1 MLTKPIP
8 HYFRITLRELPCA
21 LLFSFFVCAGMRY
34 RAHGTLFT
42 GHPLTFLALWLLL
55 ALAIAAVIALLRIA
69 YKRVFL
75 GHAQGRELLSAA
87 PGDGM
92 PSAERFM
99 RHEAET
105 SGSAKCPAHPERSG
119 CIHHRGRRFDT
130 PLLCALMIFAAWLP
144 YLLLR
149 YPAAI
154 DWDAYHQ
161 TAQGLGLEQMTSH
174 WPPFVAFLLGRF
186 AWFGITVF
194 DSVNAGLFLF
204 ALAQTLLAVFVLT
217 KSLLL
222 IEALAGKGLSRFFL
236 VLYML
241 SPLYAGFLTTVVK
254 DALFS
259 ILVLWLFIEFVPILL
274 PAATRDVNA
283 AMAGGRMDSA
293 ERLVRHGAETTGSA
307 ECPAKSER
315 SGTIVCPAKRL
326 RTLAKL
332 AALSFLVCITRN
344 NGLFIVFTLWLGC
357 AWRWLR
363 AGRTSAAP
371 GGRMAPSLHRA
382 LTITLAAV
390 MALYMVYLRL
400 WIPSLGIRPG
410 SIKEAL
416 SIPFQQ
422 SARYMRDYPEDITE
436 EEARLVDTVLDVN
449 RIGELYN
456 PLLSDEVKDTYR
468 ESARYLPGYL
478 KAWLSMGLRH
488 PLTYVDATLHNI
500 YGFFDPFSKSR
511 DFPDGVGRGALNTNP
526 ALQFTYPPA
535 LEKATDALQAFAS
548 FLESV
553 PPFALFCNVPL
564 TLWASFYLICEC
576 FRRRRAR
583 SLALPSAISLLILI
597 ASPTWYAGGIRY
609 TLPLVLMLPV
619 LLAALRRGTCGPEG
633 L

>member
-1 MLTKPIP
+1 
-8 HYFRITLRELPCA
+8 
-21 LLFSFFVCAGMRY
+21 MRY

-42 GHPLTFLALWLLL
+42 GQPLTFLALWLLI
-55 ALAIAAVIALLRIA
+55 ALAIAAVIVLLRIA

-75 GHAQGRELLSAA
+75 GGRMDSDEQIILSQTGGRDATTFPAA
-87 PGDGM
+87 PG
-92 PSAERFM
+92 AC
-99 RHEAET
+99 H
-105 SGSAKCPAHPERSG
+105 
-119 CIHHRGRRFDT
+119 T

-204 ALAQTLLAVFVLT
+204 ALAQTMLAVFVLV

-222 IEALAGKGLSRFFL
+222 IESLAGKRLSRFFL

-259 ILVLWLFIEFVPILL
+259 ILVLWLFIEFVPLLL
-274 PAATRDVNA
+274 PTATRDVHA
-283 AMAGGRMDSA
+283 AAPGR
-293 ERLVRHGAETTGSA
+293 RLTT
-307 ECPAKSER
+307 
-315 SGTIVCPAKRL
+315 
-326 RTLAKL
+326 L

-357 AWRWLR
+357 AWRCR
-363 AGRTSAAP
+363 RGRRLTGLP
-371 GGRMAPSLHRA
+371 LHRA
-382 LTITLAAV
+382 LTIALTAV

-488 PLTYVDATLHNI
+488 PLVYVDATLHNI

-609 TLPLVLMLPV
+609 TLPIILMAPV
-619 LLAALRRGTCGPEG
+619 LLAACRAECTRVTF
-633 L
+633 